1 MPDLFNALV
10 SGSERDKPGETMT
23 YYGVATSDSNEGIV
37 SVAMDGFVVGDPDL
51 EDTEITIP
59 VDDFKDGRFQ
69 LDPSPSEGTVR
80 VIAHADL
87 YDEELSVED
96 FTIDADGGLVIP
108 ALSGALGVAI
118 TYRGS
123 FVQALE
129 PNDIMGS
136 SAMLQG
142 TPVDVVSATRISTID
157 GTEEAIEYA
166 VDGATITFPGIDVD
180 DHSYEASY
188 RRDVSL
194 ALSEEILEP
203 YTPSEHEE
211 PITGARWSF
220 ELPDVPESIAL
231 FTTQFDS
238 SSGASYA
245 ETDAYVL
252 EGAALYI
259 IAESEQY
266 LVSYSVRVSEAF
278 SSADLEGGAYALEAE
293 PMTLADE
300 SSTLVLTKDGEAFQG
315 FTITEN
321 VLTIQDDSDSDWWV
335 QLDYE
340 ADVSLDL
347 STDDFTEG
355 RITLPGNPDN
365 ETIHVYVNG
374 TEVEFEYGIDASGN
388 GDDTITVPTLIR
400 TFGSFT
406 VTYTGLREDNVVQLT
421 TGPSVRAGETVTV
434 QVVNGMPMVVS
445 SAGSGDR
452 QESNIEEALTV
463 GANALD
469 VSEAAQAAADEAE
482 AIANA
487 VNQHFWTDSDGV
499 HITEETQ
506 SNWNDSSSSGYHRGA
521 NAILNALGLLFRSG
535 LINLAQFAPGGI
547 ALYDGQG
554 NLAANIVAQ
563 FTEDEISLGINH
575 DSATIDL
582 VNGTG
587 TISKG
592 SYGALEVLGS
602 QGVHIGLNAGGM
614 AGSNDATVIDGG
626 SGTDAAAIIV
636 GNPMQLSEGHRVE
649 IDANHFVV
657 QSWDRATLGT
667 SPYNVFM
674 VLSAGQLYHLG
685 GTDMGQY
692 LDLHTTDINSSAT
705 SIDSAFTQDY
715 VCRIRPSNTGGNLG
729 IYLNEVG
736 TTNIVHY
743 LLNNGTGRLLYRTS
757 SDGGTTWSSQKGVRS
772 PWTSL
777 GSFTGSNSLTIDLT
791 DYDELMVVAKFSS
804 KVFAANLPKAALT
817 TSNQEWWLGGGK
829 DETGTANSGSAR
841 ALVNVTTTRITG
853 VAANNGSSSVLGS
866 TTFTVYAR

>member
-59 VDDFKDGRFQ
+59 VDAFKDGRFQ

-142 TPVDVVSATRISTID
+142 TPVDGVSATRISTID
-157 GTEEAIEYA
+157 GTTEEAIEYA

-194 ALSEEILEP
+194 TLSEEILEP

-252 EGAALYI
+252 EGASLYI

-266 LVSYSVRVSEAF
+266 LVSYSVKVSEAF

-300 SSTLVLTKDGEAFQG
+300 SSTLVLTKDGEAFQD
-315 FTITEN
+315 FTITKN
-321 VLTIQDDSDSDWWV
+321 VLTIQDDSDSDWWI

-506 SNWNDSSSSGYHRGA
+506 RDWNDSSSSGYHSGA
-521 NAILNALGLLFRSG
+521 NALLNALGLLFRSG
-535 LINLAQFAPGGI
+535 LVNLAQFAPGGI

-563 FTEDEISLGINH
+563 FTENEISLSPKAE
-575 DSATIDL
+575 SASSTARIVLFD
-582 VNGTG
+582 GQGSIICTFG
-587 TISKG
+587 ETRSSMDISAGSVSLKGYDRAALQTAISSG
-592 SYGALEVLGS
+592 SYLILDVDRLALELSNTLYGS
-602 QGVHIGLNAGGM
+602 TSQWSVYGDKKI
-614 AGSNDATVIDGG
+614 IDG
-626 SGTDAAAIIV
+626 
-636 GNPMQLSEGHRVE
+636 PGH
-649 IDANHFVV
+649 I
-657 QSWDRATLGT
+657 L
-667 SPYNVFM
+667 
-674 VLSAGQLYHLG
+674 
-685 GTDMGQY
+685 
-692 LDLHTTDINSSAT
+692 DINQSLDFHVYSGG
-705 SIDSAFTQDY
+705 SFDSQDY
-715 VCRIRPSNTGGNLG
+715 VCRLRPSNTGGNLG
-729 IYLNEVG
+729 IWLNEVG
-736 TTNIVHY
+736 TTNVVHY

-777 GSFTGSNSLTIDLT
+777 GSFTGSNYLNIDLT

-804 KVFAANLPKAALT
+804 KVFVSSLPKAALT
-817 TSNQEWWLGGGK
+817 TSNQEWWLSGGK

-841 ALVNVTTTRITG
+841 ALVNVTTTRVTG